1 MSKENPLNA
10 SLKPPRLPYLSPFD
24 VRGTPSPQERSG
36 PSMEELFIEVG
47 YYQEK
52 KHGQGAAGD
61 VFLSKKTSDGHLI
74 SVLSDGLGSGIKAG
88 VLATLT
94 ATMAIQ
100 FVAEDIPIQR
110 AARIIMKTLPVCKER
125 NISYATFTIVNIDGM
140 SRVRIIEYDNPPY
153 VLIRQSVDC
162 EPIKKMLV
170 VHRRGLSKTSL
181 PEPSTN
187 ARMYYSSFEA
197 LPGDRLVFFS
207 DGIPQSG
214 MGSTQFPLGW
224 GNPAVHRYIQQEVRE
239 HPHISARELAQR
251 LVVRALLH
259 DGYRALD
266 DITCGV
272 IYFRKP
278 RRLLVLSG
286 PPIDPSRDRELADL
300 FDRFPGKK
308 VVCGGTTATIIGR
321 ELGRSVRVCLKNITV
336 EVPPTSEMEGA
347 DLVTEGIITLG
358 KAAELLNQGPK
369 LERPHLNGA
378 TRLVDLFLDSDHID
392 FVIGTKINEAHQD
405 PSMPVELE
413 IRRNIVK
420 RIASLLEERYL
431 KKTTIRFI

>member
-1 MSKENPLNA
+1 MHNTI
-10 SLKPPRLPYLSPFD
+10 SLATATKPPKGLSPFD
-24 VRGTPSPQERSG
+24 ETTALSSPHEKPGLGTD
-36 PSMEELFIEVG
+36 ELFIEVG

-94 ATMAIQ
+94 ATMAMQ

-125 NISYATFTIVNIDGM
+125 NISYATFTIVDIDGM
-140 SRVRIIEYDNPPY
+140 NRVRIIEYDNPPY
-153 VLIRQSVDC
+153 VLIRQSVEC
-162 EPIKKMLV
+162 EPIKKMLL
-170 VHRRGLSKTSL
+170 VHRRGVPRKSL
-181 PEPSTN
+181 PEPFAN
-187 ARMYYSSFEA
+187 ARMYYSAFEA
-197 LPGDRLVFFS
+197 LPGDRLIFFS

-214 MGSTQFPLGW
+214 MGSAPFPLGW
-224 GNPAVHRYIQQEVRE
+224 GNPAVHTYIQQEIAE
-239 HPHISARELAQR
+239 KPDISARELAQH
-251 LVVRALLH
+251 LVFRALLH
-259 DGYRALD
+259 DGYRAFD

-278 RRLLVLSG
+278 RKLLVLSG
-286 PPIDPSRDRELADL
+286 PPIDSNRDRELADL
-300 FDRFPGKK
+300 FARFPGKK
-308 VVCGGTTATIIGR
+308 IVCGGTTATIIGR
-321 ELGRSVRVCLKNITV
+321 ELGRPVRVCLKDIDP
-336 EVPPTSEMEGA
+336 EVPPASAMEGA

-358 KAAELLNQGPK
+358 KVAELLEQGPRFDRFRANAA
-369 LERPHLNGA
+369 L
-378 TRLVDLFLDSDHID
+378 RLVEFLLDSDHID
-392 FVIGTKINEAHQD
+392 FVVGTKINEAHQD